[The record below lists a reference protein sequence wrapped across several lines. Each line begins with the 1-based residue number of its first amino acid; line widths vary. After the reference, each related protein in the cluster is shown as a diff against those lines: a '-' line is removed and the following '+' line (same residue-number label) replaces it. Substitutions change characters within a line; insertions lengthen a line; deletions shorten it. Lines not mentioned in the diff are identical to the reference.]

1 MEDMVI
7 GIICLDLG
15 VMEIIGVIEV
25 IGEVIMGII
34 IIITKEIIM
43 ISLT

>member
-25 IGEVIMGII
+25 IGEVTMGII

>member
-1 MEDMVI
+1 MEDMVT

-15 VMEIIGVIEV
+15 VMEIIGVTEV

-43 ISLT
+43 KSLT

>member
-43 ISLT
+43 ISLI

>member
-7 GIICLDLG
+7 GITCLDLG

-25 IGEVIMGII
+25 IGEVIMGMI